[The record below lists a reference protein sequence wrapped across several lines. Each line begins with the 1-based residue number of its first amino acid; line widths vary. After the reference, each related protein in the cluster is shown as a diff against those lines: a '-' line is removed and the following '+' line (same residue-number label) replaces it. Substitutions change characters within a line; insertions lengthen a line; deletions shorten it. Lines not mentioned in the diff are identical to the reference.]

1 MNRELQKAAESLG
14 LDKYARHI
22 FLCAE
27 QTEDK
32 CAPRQKTIEAWEY
45 LKMRLK
51 DLKLVGPHP
60 LVYRSK
66 VNCLRVCTH
75 GPIAV
80 VYPDGIWYHSCT
92 PGVLERIILEHLVG
106 GRPVEQYVF
115 AHNNS
120 NLSAGAP

>member
-1 MNRELQKAAESLG
+1 MNSELYEAAESLG
-14 LDKYARHI
+14 LDKYTRHI

-32 CAPRQKTIEAWEY
+32 CAPRKETERAWDF
-45 LKMRLK
+45 LKKRLK
-51 DLKLVGPHP
+51 QLNKSGPHP

-92 PGVLERIILEHLVG
+92 PDVLERIICEHLVEG
-106 GRPVEQYVF
+106 QPVEEFIF
-115 AHNNS
+115 ARNPNF
-120 NLSAGAP
+120 ARCE